1 MHNLKPYVIKGGGG
15 GDSHVNVLC
24 LGAYGPL
31 EREREMGGGGG
42 VRQTDGTEMM
52 VVVVG
57 GGRGSD
63 SQKEGVDR
71 QATESGT

>member
-1 MHNLKPYVIKGGGG
+1 M
-15 GDSHVNVLC
+15 LC

-31 EREREMGGGGG
+31 ERERDGGG

-57 GGRGSD
+57 GGGSD